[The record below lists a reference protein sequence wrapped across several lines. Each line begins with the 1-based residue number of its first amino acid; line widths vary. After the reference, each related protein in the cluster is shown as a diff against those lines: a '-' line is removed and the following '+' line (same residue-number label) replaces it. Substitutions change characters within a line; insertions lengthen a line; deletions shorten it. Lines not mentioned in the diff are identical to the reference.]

1 MKAILVIL
9 LTLGSIDL
17 DKVEWRKMP
26 RMMRKDVKR
35 YYKLERQEI
44 RKDERVQKQNDRL
57 HDEQGLQAEPLFS
70 SALRPS
76 GIVCLSTVPFVL

>member
-1 MKAILVIL
+1 MKAILAIL

-26 RMMRKDVKR
+26 RIMRKDIKR

-57 HDEQGLQAEPLFS
+57 HDEQGFS
-70 SALRPS
+70 RSIQSSR
-76 GIVCLSTVPFVL
+76 IT

>member
-9 LTLGSIDL
+9 ATLGSVDL
-17 DKVEWRKMP
+17 DKVKWQRMP
-26 RMMRKDVKR
+26 RLMRKDIKR

-57 HDEQGLQAEPLFS
+57 YDEQGVSGSIQS
-70 SALRPS
+70 SRIA
-76 GIVCLSTVPFVL
+76 

>member
-26 RMMRKDVKR
+26 RIMRKDIKR

-57 HDEQGLQAEPLFS
+57 HDEQSFS
-70 SALRPS
+70 GSIQSSR
-76 GIVCLSTVPFVL
+76 IT

>member
-9 LTLGSIDL
+9 ATLGSVDL
-17 DKVEWRKMP
+17 EKVKWQRMP
-26 RMMRKDVKR
+26 RLMRKDIKR

-57 HDEQGLQAEPLFS
+57 YDEQGVSGSIQS
-70 SALRPS
+70 SRIA
-76 GIVCLSTVPFVL
+76 

>member
-1 MKAILVIL
+1 MKAILAIL

-26 RMMRKDVKR
+26 RIMRKDIKR

-57 HDEQGLQAEPLFS
+57 HDEQSFS
-70 SALRPS
+70 GSIQSSR
-76 GIVCLSTVPFVL
+76 IT

>member
-1 MKAILVIL
+1 MKAILAIL

-26 RMMRKDVKR
+26 RIMRKDIKR

-44 RKDERVQKQNDRL
+44 RKNERVQKQNDRL
-57 HDEQGLQAEPLFS
+57 YDEQGVSGSIQS
-70 SALRPS
+70 SR
-76 GIVCLSTVPFVL
+76 IT

>member
-9 LTLGSIDL
+9 ATLGSL
-17 DKVEWRKMP
+17 DWDKIELRNMP
-26 RMMRKDVKR
+26 RIMRKDIKR

-57 HDEQGLQAEPLFS
+57 YDEQGFS
-70 SALRPS
+70 RSVKSSRIA
-76 GIVCLSTVPFVL
+76 

>member
-1 MKAILVIL
+1 MKAILAIL

-26 RMMRKDVKR
+26 RVMRKDIKR

-57 HDEQGLQAEPLFS
+57 HGEQGFS
-70 SALRPS
+70 GSIQSSR
-76 GIVCLSTVPFVL
+76 IT